1 VFGLPLI
8 LLIVFNLIPIAG
20 VIQFGWNLNTLLLM
34 YWAENAVIG
43 LYTVARMINAS
54 RHGELGKSRSYQILF
69 FLAHYSTFCVLHVVV
84 LVSVFQIAGSNA
96 QGAAWLFF
104 VVLVLYAVQHGV
116 SYRRIWVGQEE
127 FKRLSSAETMVLPYV
142 RVAPV
147 FVLTIVGGIAV
158 WYMGE
163 PAAAL
168 AVLAALKVL
177 VDAVA
182 HVAVHRAIARREA
195 SLAQ

>member
-1 VFGLPLI
+1 MFGLPLI
-8 LLIVFNLIPIAG
+8 LLIVFNLVPVAG
-20 VIQFGWNLNTLLLM
+20 VVQFGWNLNTLLLM

-54 RHGELGKSRSYQILF
+54 KHSELGKSRSYQVLF

-84 LVSVFQIAGSNA
+84 LVSVFQMAGSRS
-96 QGAAWLFF
+96 QGAAWLSF
-104 VVLVLYAVQHGV
+104 VVVLLYAVQHGV
-116 SYRRIWVGQEE
+116 SYRKIWVGQEE
-127 FKRLSSAETMVLPYV
+127 YKRLSSAETMVLPYV

-147 FVLTIVGGIAV
+147 FVLTIAGGIAV

-168 AVLAALKVL
+168 AAFAALKIA
-177 VDAVA
+177 VDAAA
-182 HVAVHRAIARREA
+182 HVAVHRAIARREV
-195 SLAQ
+195 SLA